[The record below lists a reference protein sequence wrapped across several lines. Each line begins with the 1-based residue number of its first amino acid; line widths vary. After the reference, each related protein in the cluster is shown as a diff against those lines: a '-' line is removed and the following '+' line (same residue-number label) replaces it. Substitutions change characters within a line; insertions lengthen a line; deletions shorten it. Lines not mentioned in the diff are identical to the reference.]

1 MHKENN
7 YQSLTFE
14 AAIQQLEEIVLYLE
28 NGELPLEEAISAF
41 EKGVQLA
48 RISQQTLQEAE
59 QRVQVLLNK
68 DNDPI
73 LSHFTPDKKLEK

>member
-1 MHKENN
+1 
-7 YQSLTFE
+7 
-14 AAIQQLEEIVLYLE
+14 
-28 NGELPLEEAISAF
+28 AISAF

-48 RISQQTLQEAE
+48 RISKQTLQEAE

-73 LSHFTPDKKLEK
+73 LSNFTPDNKLAK